1 MKNPLSIKELAHK
14 KLNGTISEEE
24 NRLLEEWYQSDSSNQ
39 ATNWERDIPE
49 DKFQKIM
56 FQKIMRK
63 VDDYESAKSRKTTTK
78 RILRRFSE
86 VAAIL
91 IFVFAGY
98 WIYSERQSS
107 TNLAHQEMKQDVLP
121 GTEDAILRI
130 GNNQEINLS
139 KVSDGRIVDNGKT
152 SVDKKS
158 GLLSYAAINNSVQ
171 DKVEIHEIITKRGNQ
186 YHLELSDGTKVW
198 MNSASSLKFPERFN
212 SNKRIVELD
221 GEAYFEVAH
230 NASQPFLV
238 KVNGT
243 VVRVLGTHFNISA
256 YKDEKEIKTTLL
268 EGSVQVSKDENN
280 VIIKP
285 GEQAIVTNFSKEP
298 ILVSQADLDCTMAW
312 KDGFFE
318 FDGVDLPFILRQL
331 SRWYDVDF
339 ELKAFSAKET
349 YGGRISKN
357 LKLSKV
363 LQLLEINNVTFEQD
377 GDKFIV
383 SIKE

>member
-1 MKNPLSIKELAHK
+1 MKDPLSINELAHK

-24 NRLLEEWYQSDSSNQ
+24 NRLLEEWYQSEASNSD
-39 ATNWERDIPE
+39 ADWTREIPE
-49 DKFQKIM
+49 EKLQKEMFDKIM
-56 FQKIMRK
+56 QR
-63 VDDYESAKSRKTTTK
+63 VDSYESAKSRKTK
-78 RILRRFSE
+78 AKHIIRRFTE

-91 IFVFAGY
+91 IFVVGGY
-98 WIYSERQSS
+98 WIYTERQKAESI
-107 TNLAHQEMKQDVLP
+107 AQVEQKQDILP

-130 GNNQEINLS
+130 GNNKEINLS

-158 GLLSYAAINNSVQ
+158 GLLSYAAANSSVN
-171 DKVEIHEIITKRGNQ
+171 DMVEIHEIITKRGNQ

-212 SNKRIVELD
+212 SDKRIVELE

-230 NASQPFLV
+230 NASKPFLV
-238 KVNGT
+238 KVDGT

-268 EGSVQVSKDENN
+268 EGSVQVSKDEND

-285 GEQAIVTNFSKEP
+285 GEQAIVQNFKKEP
-298 ILVSQADLDCTMAW
+298 IQVNQADLACTMAW

-318 FDGVDLPFILRQL
+318 FDGVQLPVILRQL

-339 ELKAFSAKET
+339 ELKEFSTKET

-363 LQLLEINNVTFEQD
+363 LELLEINNVSFESN
-377 GDKFIV
+377 GDNFIV
-383 SIKE
+383 RIKE